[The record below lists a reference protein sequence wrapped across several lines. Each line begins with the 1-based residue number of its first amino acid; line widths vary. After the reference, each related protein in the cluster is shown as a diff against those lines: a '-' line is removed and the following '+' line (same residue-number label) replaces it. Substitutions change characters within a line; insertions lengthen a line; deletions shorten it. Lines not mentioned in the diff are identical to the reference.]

1 MFVVAIPDSHFN
13 KKDFFDAGANIILD
27 SLVEFNPEVLGLPP
41 FY

>member
-13 KKDFFDAGANIILD
+13 KKDFFDASANIILD